1 MMPSSKS
8 VLSVASRMKIGPMSS
23 WLGLRVG
30 WRLPKE
36 LKKHNK
42 LYLLKT
48 ANPPSSLALNQ

>member
-1 MMPSSKS
+1 MPFSES
-8 VLSVASRMKIGPMSS
+8 VLSTASRMKFGPMSS

-36 LKKHNK
+36 IKKHNR

-48 ANPPSSLALNQ
+48 ANPPLSLALNQ